1 MIRIVFLQ
9 KIFFMLQY
17 ASATGIVRI
26 LLIILL
32 VYYGV
37 KIITRIFAPLL
48 LKYVAKKASERFG
61 DFQKPQ
67 QQATKKEGEV
77 TIDKMPN
84 TKTSNKD
91 VGEYVDY
98 EEID

>member
-1 MIRIVFLQ
+1 
-9 KIFFMLQY
+9 MLQQ
-17 ASATGIVRI
+17 ASATGFFRM

-32 VYYGV
+32 IYYGV
-37 KIITRIFAPLL
+37 KILLRLFAPLL
-48 LKYVAKKASERFG
+48 IKFITKKAEEKFG
-61 DFQKPQ
+61 QFQQRPHQ
-67 QQATKKEGEV
+67 EVPKKEGEV
-77 TIDKMPN
+77 TIDKIPN